1 MFQTHPYV
9 HSSQYFENETNGPGR
24 KIQLLPKILLVLQ
37 KIKKGKKKHFIER
50 DLIGNKKKKKRCNTL
65 PNENQSDGELTEEN
79 FIKKKNLS
87 DTSLSPFLF
96 FFPFPSSLPFSFI
109 FHFHSFIFP
118 LEPIPSQFPSSF
130 FLLPS
135 LSSSLPLSLPLT
147 PVIFFLP
154 SFFYLALSFL
164 CTVPRHQSFVGALA
178 GTTSR
183 FEISTARW
191 RNGGGDDVARHP
203 LVFSQSVE
211 SYLSLFQA
219 PSSLPRG
226 PLHSSTTS
234 LPR

>member
-1 MFQTHPYV
+1 MK
-9 HSSQYFENETNGPGR
+9 
-24 KIQLLPKILLVLQ
+24 KI
-37 KIKKGKKKHFIER
+37 
-50 DLIGNKKKKKRCNTL
+50 
-65 PNENQSDGELTEEN
+65 
-79 FIKKKNLS
+79 
-87 DTSLSPFLF
+87 SPFLF
-96 FFPFPSSLPFSFI
+96 FLLSLPSSSFI

-130 FLLPS
+130 FS
-135 LSSSLPLSLPLT
+135 LSLPLA
-147 PVIFFLP
+147 PIIFFLP
-154 SFFYLALSFL
+154 SFFYLALSFFF

>member
-1 MFQTHPYV
+1 MCFKSI
-9 HSSQYFENETNGPGR
+9 HSSQYFENETNGPR
-24 KIQLLPKILLVLQ
+24 Q
-37 KIKKGKKKHFIER
+37 KDPIASKNI
-50 DLIGNKKKKKRCNTL
+50 IAQNKKKKKDFTGRDLTGEKKKRN
-65 PNENQSDGELTEEN
+65 NENQSELTEEN
-79 FIKKKNLS
+79 FIEKISLAFPF
-87 DTSLSPFLF
+87 LSPL
-96 FFPFPSSLPFSFI
+96 PSSPPHLYFTSIVSF
-109 FHFHSFIFP
+109 FHSS
-118 LEPIPSQFPSSF
+118 LYHLN

-135 LSSSLPLSLPLT
+135 SLSLSLPLA
-147 PVIFFLP
+147 PIIFFLP
-154 SFFYLALSFL
+154 SFFYLALSFFF